1 MKLSS
6 RRVILFLGIGL
17 LAWQPAWS
25 QDIARNET
33 VASRTRP
40 ELDPSGVP
48 IGGFRLFPQLALT
61 LEHNSNIFADGL
73 TVLSDVIYVV
83 SPEFELRSDWN
94 NHAVDLGAAA
104 DISRFSDFEGE
115 DHSDLDVWAS
125 GRLDISRSAFL
136 AGSIA
141 HSTRHEGRDSADDV
155 RGEERTRFDIDS
167 IAVSYQL
174 RPGLRKFRALF
185 EAELANLDFD
195 DVLIADSTINNDDR
209 DRRQESGTIR
219 IGYDALPTNSLFFQA
234 SIESTEYDSQFDDA
248 GFERS
253 SDGYELA
260 VGSTL
265 DYSGVIFGDVFVG
278 YRSRS
283 YDDQRYEKIDGLSF
297 GAEVA
302 WNLSRL
308 TTITISGSRTV
319 ESTTIVD
326 AAGIQATKILLG
338 VQHELLRSLI
348 LGLTWTTGQDD
359 YRGIDR
365 KDDND
370 IIAINARYL
379 MNRRVELVL
388 GYTHRRRDTTP
399 DTTDGFAFSRDV
411 YRATVE
417 VHL

>member
-1 MKLSS
+1 MKLFSTC
-6 RRVILFLGIGL
+6 VILFLGIGL
-17 LAWQPAWS
+17 FAGQPVWS

-33 VASRTRP
+33 VANRARP

-48 IGGFRLFPQLALT
+48 IGAFRLFPQLAIT
-61 LEHNSNIFADGL
+61 YERNSNIFADGL
-73 TVLSDVIYVV
+73 TELSDVIYVV

-94 NHAVDLGAAA
+94 NHAVDLGASA

-136 AGSIA
+136 AGSVA

-155 RGEERTRFDIDS
+155 RGEKRTRFDIDS

-185 EAELANLDFD
+185 EAEFANLDFD
-195 DVLIADSTINNDDR
+195 DVLDAEITINNDDR
-209 DRRQESGTIR
+209 DRKQVHGTMR
-219 IGYDALPTNSLFFQA
+219 IGYDALPTNSFFFQA
-234 SIESTEYDSQFDDA
+234 SVESTEYDSQFDDD

-260 VGSTL
+260 IGSTL
-265 DYSGVIFGDVFVG
+265 DYSGVTFGDVFLG
-278 YRSRS
+278 YRSRR

-302 WNLSRL
+302 WNLSGL
-308 TTITISGSRTV
+308 TTITVSGSRTV

-326 AAGIQATKILLG
+326 AAGIQATKFRLG
-338 VQHELLRSLI
+338 VQHELLRNLI
-348 LGLTWTTGQDD
+348 LSLAWTTGQDD

-370 IIAINARYL
+370 TTAIGARYL

-399 DTTDGFAFSRDV
+399 DTTDGFTFSRDV
-411 YRATVE
+411 YRATIE

>member
-1 MKLSS
+1 MKLPSTY
-6 RRVILFLGIGL
+6 VILL
-17 LAWQPAWS
+17 LSIVLLTWQPVWS
-25 QDIARNET
+25 QDITRNET
-33 VASRTRP
+33 VADRARP

-48 IGGFRLFPQLALT
+48 IGGFRLYPQLALT

-73 TVLSDVIYVV
+73 SVRSDRIYVV
-83 SPEFELRSDWN
+83 SPEFEVRSDWN
-94 NHAVDLGAAA
+94 NHAIDFGAAA
-104 DISRFSDFEGE
+104 DISRFRDFEGE
-115 DHSDLDVWAS
+115 DHSDLDIWAN

-136 AGSIA
+136 SGSVE

-155 RGEERTRFDIDS
+155 RGEERTRFDVDS

-174 RPGLRKFRALF
+174 RPGARKFRALF
-185 EAELANLDFD
+185 EAEFANLDFD
-195 DVLIADSTINNDDR
+195 DVQGAEGTINNDDR
-209 DRRQESGTIR
+209 DRRRVTGTMR
-219 IGYDALPTNSLFFQA
+219 IGYDALPTNSFFLQA
-234 SIESTEYDSQFDDA
+234 STEYFDYDSQFDDA

-253 SDGYELA
+253 SNGYELA
-260 VGSTL
+260 IGSTL
-265 DYSGVIFGDVFVG
+265 DYSGITFGDVYVG

-308 TTITISGSRTV
+308 TTVTISGSRTV
-319 ESTTIVD
+319 EATTIVD
-326 AAGIQATKILLG
+326 AAGIQATKFRLG
-338 VQHELLRSLI
+338 VQHELLRNLIISLA
-348 LGLTWTTGQDD
+348 WTTGQDD

-370 IIAINARYL
+370 VASFGARYL

>member
-6 RRVILFLGIGL
+6 TCVILFLSIGL
-17 LAWQPAWS
+17 LTWRPVWS
-25 QDIARNET
+25 QDIVRNET
-33 VASRTRP
+33 VANRARP

-48 IGGFRLFPQLALT
+48 MGGFRLYPQLAIT
-61 LEHNSNIFADGL
+61 LEHNNNIFADGL
-73 TVLSDVIYVV
+73 AVLSDVIYVV
-83 SPEFELRSDWN
+83 SPEFEFRSDWN

-104 DISRFSDFEGE
+104 DISRFTDFEGE
-115 DHSDLDVWAS
+115 DHSDLDVWAN

-136 AGSIA
+136 AGSFE
-141 HSTRHEGRDSADDV
+141 HLTRHEGRDSADDV
-155 RGEERTRFDIDS
+155 RGEERTRFDVDS

-174 RPGLRKFRALF
+174 RPGVRKFRAFL
-185 EAELANLDFD
+185 EAEVANLDFY
-195 DVLIADSTINNDDR
+195 DVLGAEGTINNDDR
-209 DRRQESGTIR
+209 DRRQVSGTMR
-219 IGYDALPTNSLFFQA
+219 IGYDALPTNSFFFQA
-234 SIESTEYDSQFDDA
+234 SAESTEYDSQFDDA

-253 SDGYELA
+253 SNGYEFA

-265 DYSGVIFGDVFVG
+265 DYSGVTFGEVFVG

-308 TTITISGSRTV
+308 TTVTISGSRTV
-319 ESTTIVD
+319 EATTIVD
-326 AAGIQATKILLG
+326 AAGIQATKFRLG
-338 VQHELLRSLI
+338 VQHELLRNLI
-348 LGLTWTTGQDD
+348 LSLAWTTSQDD

-370 IIAINARYL
+370 VIAFGARYL

-388 GYTHRRRDTTP
+388 GYAHRRRDTTP
-399 DTTDGFAFSRDV
+399 DTIDGFAFSRDV
-411 YRATVE
+411 YTATIE